1 LAAKYILGNSQ
12 LPNMVSK
19 LSIPTKNVAASLIS
33 DPHKIE
39 NVIGMVRTFAPLA
52 SPQTVSKVNTYLP
65 LAEKTSTLLGMY
77 SFLNRAQ
84 TFRPLEP
91 LNANT
96 PAEKLSAL
104 MKSGNIPVAKLAQP
118 LIANNMDKIMGGMAK
133 NMLKNGNL
141 GDILSAFANQQTG
154 SKSDGNGGFDLNNL
168 DLNSLME
175 TFMPIINSM
184 SNQEEKEPEKQAE
197 KSSEIKTEI
206 HTKTPRQDVH
216 APKKTITPSV
226 IFNEASLP
234 DYDQEVLPDH
244 EYIDDQQ
251 ENNMIN
257 HDVSLHEEIND
268 QSQRENH
275 TPIKIRHKRRR

>member
-1 LAAKYILGNSQ
+1 MGNSQ
-12 LPNMVSK
+12 LPGMVSK
-19 LSIPTKNVAASLIS
+19 LSGPTKNVAASLIS

-84 TFRPLEP
+84 TFKPLEP

-96 PAEKLSAL
+96 TAEKLSAL

-118 LIANNMDKIMGGMAK
+118 LIANNMEKMMGGMAM

-141 GDILSAFANQQTG
+141 GDILSSFANQQSG
-154 SKSDGNGGFDLNNL
+154 SKNNGSGLDLSNL

-184 SNQEEKEPEKQAE
+184 SNQEDKVPEKQAE
-197 KSSEIKTEI
+197 KSPEIKTKNQSRTSRQNA
-206 HTKTPRQDVH
+206 HT
-216 APKKTITPSV
+216 PKKETKPSV
-226 IFNEASLP
+226 IFNEKSLP
-234 DYDQEVLPDH
+234 DYDAEPVPEH
-244 EYIDDQQ
+244 EYNE
-251 ENNMIN
+251 ENQYEYHSDNP
-257 HDVSLHEEIND
+257 DVSLHEEIID
-268 QSQRENH
+268 HSQRENH
-275 TPIKIRHKRRR
+275 TPVKIRHKRRR

>member
-1 LAAKYILGNSQ
+1 MAAKYILGNSQ

-19 LSIPTKNVAASLIS
+19 LSAPTKNVAASLIS

-65 LAEKTSTLLGMY
+65 FAEKTSTLLGMY

-141 GDILSAFANQQTG
+141 GDILSAFASQQTG
-154 SKSDGNGGFDLNNL
+154 SKSEGNGGFDLNNL

-184 SNQEEKEPEKQAE
+184 SNQEEKEPEKKAE

-216 APKKTITPSV
+216 APKKAITTSV

-234 DYDQEVLPDH
+234 DYDQEVLPEH
-244 EYIDDQQ
+244 EHIDDKQ
-251 ENNMIN
+251 ENNIN
-257 HDVSLHEEIND
+257 IDVSLHEEIND